1 MTYNTTVH
9 LPPILSKPSYVFP
22 DKPLP
27 PINNHIQ
34 SYSVSLYNN
43 NDLRILS
50 KFNFIDT
57 LSSPSPAQN
66 LDQQHLPYQQY
77 QLRQQ
82 SPHPQQQY
90 QPYPQA
96 YVHPSPSPSSLSPSP
111 STASLPGTHS
121 STASFSS
128 PSSATTSA
136 ATTAPKRKKKTSK
149 TYTCHCNRSFTTSG
163 HLARHMRIHT
173 GEKNY
178 TCPYAGCFARF
189 SRQDNCMQHYRTHL
203 GSNTRPRT
211 KGAAKQKKVTTA
223 GLSALAS
230 PTASVA
236 TTSAQASVSPIAVQP

>member
-1 MTYNTTVH
+1 MTYPNVH

-57 LSSPSPAQN
+57 LNSPSPVQHQQY
-66 LDQQHLPYQQY
+66 QQHHQLSYQQY
-77 QLRQQ
+77 QPCAQTYTPFPAL
-82 SPHPQQQY
+82 
-90 QPYPQA
+90 A
-96 YVHPSPSPSSLSPSP
+96 SPSELSPLP
-111 STASLPGTHS
+111 STALLPCAQTPIS
-121 STASFSS
+121 SHNNPINAFSS
-128 PSSATTSA
+128 PPSTSSTVDDTTS
-136 ATTAPKRKKKTSK
+136 KRKKKTPK

-203 GSNTRPRT
+203 GSNTRPRNKSAT
-211 KGAAKQKKVTTA
+211 KQRKTTA
-223 GLSALAS
+223 VTAS
-230 PTASVA
+230 PMLISSAAPDTTATKS
-236 TTSAQASVSPIAVQP
+236 SVSPIVVRT